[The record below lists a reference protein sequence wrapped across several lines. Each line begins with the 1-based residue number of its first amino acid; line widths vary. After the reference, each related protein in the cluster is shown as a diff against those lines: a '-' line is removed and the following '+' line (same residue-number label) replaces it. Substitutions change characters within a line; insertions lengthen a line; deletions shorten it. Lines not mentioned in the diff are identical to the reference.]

1 MTWSLA
7 CLVTLLVVLCVGHAP
22 LAQMKSD
29 PTGTWRGA
37 MTTEVA
43 TTGLEFT
50 LSRDAKGWKATM
62 KARPPWGQEIHWPV
76 RDLQITDA
84 DISFAAERPRNL
96 MKFAGKFAGDKLS
109 GNVEIFESGNKIR
122 SGTFALTFGGTMP
135 ESECRNR
142 R

>member
-1 MTWSLA
+1 
-7 CLVTLLVVLCVGHAP
+7 
-22 LAQMKSD
+22 MKSD

-43 TTGLEFT
+43 TTGLELT

-62 KARPPWGQEIHWPV
+62 KAHPPSGQEIDWPV
-76 RDLQITDA
+76 QDLQITDA
-84 DISFAAERPRNL
+84 NISFAAERPRNL
-96 MKFAGKFAGDKLS
+96 VKFAGKFAGDKLS
-109 GNVEIFESGNKIR
+109 GDVEIFENGHKIR

-135 ESECRNR
+135 SSECRSR

>member
-7 CLVTLLVVLCVGHAP
+7 CLVTLLVVLCVGHTA

-50 LSRDAKGWKATM
+50 LSRDAKGWKAMM
-62 KARPPWGQEIHWPV
+62 KAHPPSGHEVDWPV
-76 RDLQITDA
+76 QDLQITDA
-84 DISFAAERPRNL
+84 NISFAAERPRNL
-96 MKFAGKFAGDKLS
+96 VKFAGKFAGDKLS
-109 GNVEIFESGNKIR
+109 GDVEIFENGHKIR
-122 SGTFALTFGGTMP
+122 SGTFALTFGGTMQ
-135 ESECRNR
+135 
-142 R
+142 